1 MKNTETKPKRSYLKS
16 SSNQWERQVAI
27 ARAIPIQ
34 AMCERL
40 GIKLTKGEDDKGGAS
55 WWGTCP
61 TCDDHGTSLHVSLDK
76 AQGRGLYYCRGCGS
90 GGDALT
96 LHMAVHKTSFPEC
109 VRALS

>member
-16 SSNQWERQVAI
+16 SSNQWERQVAK

-40 GIKLTKGEDDKGGAS
+40 GIKLTKAEDDKEGPS

-61 TCDDHGTSLHVSLDK
+61 VCDDDGTSLHVSPQK

-90 GGDALT
+90 GGDSLS
-96 LHMAVHKTSFPEC
+96 LHMAVRKTSFPET